1 MGKKF
6 NSTFFITTILC
17 FVPMILGIVLWDK
30 LPSELPMNYGFNNEI
45 RHLAPKWVNVI
56 LLPIIFAVL
65 NIIKSIS
72 MTEKDIENIGRK
84 LSVITVWIIPIMS
97 VLIGTFMIIKPIGLP
112 IEASFFVIFIMSLLF
127 IIIGNYIPK
136 CKPNHIVGFRIS
148 CTMKN
153 EEVWNKIHRFSGY
166 LLVVC
171 GFINFVTSF
180 FEWGKYVFIATL
192 GVIIFIPLIYS
203 SFIKK
208 KFDTDKSN

>member
-112 IEASFFVIFIMSLLF
+112 IEASFF
-127 IIIGNYIPK
+127 IIYN
-136 CKPNHIVGFRIS
+136 NRQLHSQVQ
-148 CTMKN
+148 T
-153 EEVWNKIHRFSGY
+153 
-166 LLVVC
+166 
-171 GFINFVTSF
+171 
-180 FEWGKYVFIATL
+180 
-192 GVIIFIPLIYS
+192 
-203 SFIKK
+203 
-208 KFDTDKSN
+208 